1 MDTPHDLAELHRRFL
16 ELLPFIERHGRVYFR
31 HLKCL
36 HRLEEMLAEMVAT
49 AWKWFLKLV
58 KKGKDPAD
66 FPTTLAA
73 FLARAV
79 RSGRRLCGQERARD
93 VLSTRAQQRKGFTVQ
108 SFPEHDSG
116 TEDNTTLDA
125 LRDSTKSPPDEAAAF
140 RIDFPAWLK
149 RQTERNRRIAVDMSM
164 GEKTKELADKY
175 GTTQGRI
182 SQLRRE
188 FHDDW
193 ERFTGHPND
202 A

>member
-1 MDTPHDLAELHRRFL
+1 MSSPDPTACELHRRFL
-16 ELLPFIERHGRVYFR
+16 DILPIIERHGRCYFR
-31 HLKCL
+31 HLRCI
-36 HRLEEMLAEMVAT
+36 HRLEEALAEMRAI

-58 KKGKDPAD
+58 ARGKDAAG
-66 FPTTLAA
+66 FRTTLAV

-79 RSGRRLCGQERARD
+79 RNGRRLCGQERARD
-93 VLSTRAQQRKGFTVQ
+93 VLSSRAQQRKGFTVQ

-125 LRDSTKSPPDEAAAF
+125 LRDNTKSPPDEQAAF
-140 RIDFPAWLK
+140 RIDFHAWLK
-149 RQTERNRRIAVDMSM
+149 RQTDRNRRIAVDMSM
-164 GEKTKELADKY
+164 GDKTKELADKY

-188 FHDDW
+188 FMEDW
-193 ERFTGHPND
+193 LHFTGQD